1 MGGIQNAKKT
11 LRRFFKKSLKVL
23 GYNKYMSPRNFSKTY
38 HSPYFQS
45 EHYKET
51 DSYKNELKVEMFLYR
66 LKINVLS
73 IPRRFWGGIKKT
85 FK

>member
-1 MGGIQNAKKT
+1 MGGIQNLKKT
-11 LRRFFKKSLKVL
+11 LRRFSKKSLKVL

-51 DSYKNELKVEMFLYR
+51 KEYQNEVKVYR
-66 LKINVLS
+66 FISRVVDKILF

-85 FK
+85 IQ